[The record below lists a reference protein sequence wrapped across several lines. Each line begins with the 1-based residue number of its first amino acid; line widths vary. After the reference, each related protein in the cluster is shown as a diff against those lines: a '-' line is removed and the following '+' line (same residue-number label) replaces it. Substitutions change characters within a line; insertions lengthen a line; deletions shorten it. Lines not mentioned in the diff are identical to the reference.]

1 MNFYEYLENSAKD
14 NGVDKL
20 VIGAV
25 ITNENGE
32 VLLMKRKQDDFMGGI
47 FEIPWRNAEEGE
59 SIYDIL
65 KREIKEE
72 TNLEKEYSNDA
83 IRALAEFQERFF
95 ESIIINEK

>member
-47 FEIPWRNAEEGE
+47 FEIPGGNAEEGE

>member
-47 FEIPWRNAEEGE
+47 FEIP
-59 SIYDIL
+59 
-65 KREIKEE
+65 
-72 TNLEKEYSNDA
+72 
-83 IRALAEFQERFF
+83 
-95 ESIIINEK
+95 